1 MRLPDF
7 VNQIRRKFSE
17 VTNFVRHPDQ
27 VIYRQGRR
35 VALQKYEQLSLP
47 GKGEKKA
54 GTAAKE
60 NGRSHPAM
68 TVLPRSKSTTA
79 AQPRSV
85 AAPIA
90 LAPTTSPSAS
100 VDPAELAGP
109 EGSRLQPGDVLTR
122 GWVGRYVIG
131 ACLQDDGWMRL
142 YEGIQE
148 NSSEPAWIYEY
159 RLSET
164 VFSGRDRQARRIA
177 FKQLIDLNSR
187 LGEGSDFRILKLRDV
202 VTAAQQPCY
211 LITQSLPGGRCL
223 SEYLVDRGYP
233 FAPEQVREVLRQV
246 LQSLQYLQAYQVHWP
261 QGSSQI
267 GLPHGHLNLESV
279 WIRFAETRS
288 PGQAD
293 TFFVYLSRLA
303 LWEHLFYTGDPPLQE
318 IAQTSQALGTIA
330 DDLSDLG
337 GMAFTLLTGDSQS
350 DPANLQA
357 WPDDPQVRS
366 LYPFICRLLGKG
378 PEEPFRSPD
387 TAIAA
392 LRTLPSTLVLSVE
405 QEVLDGPESEVV
417 ASSEHRLRLWPW
429 LLAGLALLGFGLL
442 MWWLISGRT
451 SIIADP
457 TCDESN
463 ECVLKLGSLENA
475 GTIAYQF
482 EPGSYWADIFSR
494 SLVSPAM
501 RARSFLL
508 EESLESRTGASES
521 TLVKAASAPRDRA
534 ALFEQIQQGQ
544 VQAGFIR
551 GRQALPEGVAATTVG
566 YDGIAVFVIHSDA
579 HRDRNIPRLLAE
591 QIDGQI
597 TKEDLQKL
605 FTQQTTVIGEDEL
618 PVKLYLPQGYAG
630 SAKDAAATIQLF
642 RELVFENSSDQAQ
655 FDAVK
660 RQALQAIRDLD
671 GPPDSIYA
679 HMLDDFERQATNSDG
694 ETSAQP
700 TIGIGFDR
708 ISRLKGQCSVY
719 PLALSDDGKTYPV
732 WIGAKGTPVDLNTD
746 LCGDKGTYWV
756 NPRIFKASS
765 DSLNDS
771 DLDRDDPDQVPYPL
785 GYAMAVAYPEDCAAS
800 IPDTDCQTPGESLA
814 QQLLSLEGQYLLSEV
829 GLVPVEPIER
839 IRHFLWSGNHVNK

>member
-17 VTNFVRHPDQ
+17 VTNLVKHPDQ

-47 GKGEKKA
+47 GNGEKKVDA
-54 GTAAKE
+54 AAKE

-68 TVLPRSKSTTA
+68 TVLTRSRSA
-79 AQPRSV
+79 AATQPRSI
-85 AAPIA
+85 AAPVA
-90 LAPTTSPSAS
+90 LAPTPPSAS
-100 VDPAELAGP
+100 VDPAELAEP
-109 EGSRLQPGDVLTR
+109 EGSRLQPGNVLTR

-131 ACLQDDGWMRL
+131 TCLQDDGWMRL

-148 NSSEPAWIYEY
+148 NSSEPVWIYEY

-164 VFSGRDRQARRIA
+164 VFNGRDRQSRRTA
-177 FKQLIDLNSR
+177 FKQVIDRNSR

-211 LITQSLPGGRCL
+211 LITQSLPGGHCL
-223 SEYLVDRGYP
+223 SECLASRGYP
-233 FAPEQVREVLRQV
+233 FAPEQVREFLRQV

-261 QGSSQI
+261 QGSSQM

-337 GMAFTLLTGDSQS
+337 GMAFILLTGNSQQ
-350 DPANLQA
+350 DPTDLQA

-366 LYPFICRLLGKG
+366 LYPFICRLMGQG

-387 TAIAA
+387 TAIVA
-392 LRTLPSTLVLSVE
+392 LKTLLSTLVLPVE
-405 QEVLDGPESEVV
+405 HEAPDVAESEVA
-417 ASSEHRLRLWPW
+417 ASPERRLGVWPW
-429 LLAGLALLGFGLL
+429 LLAGLALLGSGLL
-442 MWWLISGRT
+442 LWRLISGRT
-451 SIIADP
+451 PILGH

-463 ECVLKLGSLENA
+463 ECVLQLGSLANT
-475 GTIAYQF
+475 GIIAYQF

-494 SLVSPAM
+494 SLASPAM
-501 RARSFLL
+501 RASSFLL
-508 EESLESRTGASES
+508 EESLERRAKAPSS
-521 TLVKAASAPRDRA
+521 TLVRAATAPRDRA
-534 ALFEQIQQGQ
+534 ALLEQIQQGQ

-551 GRQALPEGVAATTVG
+551 GRQALPEGVGATTVG
-566 YDGIAVFVIHSDA
+566 YDGIAIFVIHSDA
-579 HRDRNIPRLLAE
+579 HRDRNIPKLL
-591 QIDGQI
+591 DGQI

-618 PVKLYLPQGYAG
+618 PIKLYLPQGYAD

-642 RELVFENSSDQAQ
+642 RELVFENPSDQAQ
-655 FDAVK
+655 FDAAQ
-660 RQALQAIRDLD
+660 RQVMQSIRDLD

-679 HMLDDFERQATNSDG
+679 HMLDDFEIQAANPDG

-719 PLALSDDGKTYPV
+719 PLALTDDGKTYPV
-732 WIGAKGTPVDLNTD
+732 FVGTEGTPIDLNTD

-756 NPRIFKASS
+756 NPKIFEAPGNP
-765 DSLNDS
+765 LNER
-771 DLDRDDPDQVPYPL
+771 DLDRDDPDEVPYPL
-785 GYAMAVAYPEDCAAS
+785 GYTMAVAHPEDCAVS
-800 IPDTDCQTPGESLA
+800 TPDTDCQTPGESLA
-814 QQLLSLEGQYLLSEV
+814 QQLLSL
-829 GLVPVEPIER
+829 
-839 IRHFLWSGNHVNK
+839 